1 MQPLGA
7 GEIEKGLVDGQR
19 LDQRRER
26 QHGAAHVAADF
37 AVFRY
42 VRLDHHGVRAAAQRL
57 EHRHRRV
64 DAVGARD
71 ITGGRDHTALAAADD
86 HRFVDQRRIV
96 ALFDCGVEGV
106 AIDMR
111 DGELVELAVARKPRR
126 AAGRTARGLLGRI
139 RQAVA
144 AEAHGISRSQCPP
157 SAASALPTSAGSR
170 PVSAA
175 NVDSRRS
182 SPAK

>member
-1 MQPLGA
+1 MC
-7 GEIEKGLVDGQR
+7 I
-19 LDQRRER
+19 
-26 QHGAAHVAADF
+26 
-37 AVFRY
+37 
-42 VRLDHHGVRAAAQRL
+42 
-57 EHRHRRV
+57 
-64 DAVGARD
+64 RD
-71 ITGGRDHTALAAADD
+71 SDVTGGRDHTALAAADD

-111 DGELVELAVARKPRR
+111 DGELIELAVARKPRR

-139 RQAVA
+139 RQAIA

-157 SAASALPTSAGSR
+157 SAASALPTWVGSR

-175 NVDSRRS
+175 KADSRRS